1 MIKHDLKVGEE
12 IWIGDTRITLKRKS
26 GQVCSLIIDAP
37 EAVKIKT
44 PKSIRREQEE
54 NAGKETA

>member
-1 MIKHDLKVGEE
+1 MIKHDLKLNEE
-12 IWIGDTRITLKRKS
+12 LWIGDTKVTLKRKS

-37 EAVKIKT
+37 ADVIIKT

-54 NAGKETA
+54 KAGKETA